1 MSVVENLKKIESQ
14 LPEGVTLVAV
24 SKTYPPENILEAYNA
39 GQRIFGENKPQEMT
53 AKHAELPEDI
63 EWHMIGNL
71 QTNKVRMIIPY
82 VAMIESV
89 SSLRLLETIDKE
101 AARIG
106 RQVDILFEVHIAQEE
121 SKMGWSQDEFLEYIE
136 TEKWRELKN
145 IRPRGVMGMAT
156 FTDDQ
161 SQVGSEFSRLRT
173 IFDNLKQ
180 RYFADDA
187 QFDTVSMGMSG
198 DWQLAVEKGSTQ
210 VRVGSA
216 IFGARNYY

>member
-14 LPEGVTLVAV
+14 LPEGVKLVAV
-24 SKTYPPENILEAYNA
+24 SKTYPAENILEAYNA
-39 GQRIFGENKPQEMT
+39 GQRLFGENKPQEMT

-136 TEKWRELKN
+136 SEKWRELKN
-145 IRPRGVMGMAT
+145 VRPRGVMGM
-156 FTDDQ
+156 
-161 SQVGSEFSRLRT
+161 
-173 IFDNLKQ
+173 
-180 RYFADDA
+180 
-187 QFDTVSMGMSG
+187 
-198 DWQLAVEKGSTQ
+198 
-210 VRVGSA
+210 
-216 IFGARNYY
+216 

>member
-14 LPEGVTLVAV
+14 LPEGVKLVAV
-24 SKTYPPENILEAYNA
+24 SKTYPAENILEAYNA
-39 GQRIFGENKPQEMT
+39 GQRLFGENKPQEMT

-121 SKMGWSQDEFLEYIE
+121 SKMGWSEAEFLEYIE
-136 TEKWRELKN
+136 TEKWRKLKN